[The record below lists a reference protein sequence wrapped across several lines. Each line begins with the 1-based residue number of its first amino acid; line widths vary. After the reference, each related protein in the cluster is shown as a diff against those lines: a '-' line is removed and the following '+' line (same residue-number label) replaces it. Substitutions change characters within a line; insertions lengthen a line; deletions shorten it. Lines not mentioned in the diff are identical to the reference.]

1 MPAGQSA
8 SAMHSISA
16 MEMTLVDEAGVH
28 TSVLPAASAGAISS
42 AAMVSGQFQGV
53 MIPYTPRG

>member
-1 MPAGQSA
+1 
-8 SAMHSISA
+8 MHSIKA
-16 MEMTLVDEAGVH
+16 TEITLVDEAGVQ
-28 TSVLPAASAGAISS
+28 TTVLPAARAGAISS